1 MKRIGQNQPLSS
13 TTPDYPAYSET
24 AAIRLDRIRQNTE
37 PEVNARIDRET
48 VDMIRLYSRADN
60 GLISRRLKK
69 LDREWDLDRLLENNA
84 SIVAIVGVLLGA
96 FVSRWWL
103 IVPLVP
109 ATFLLLRV
117 TRGWFP
123 PLPVARHLGVR
134 TRKEIERERYALKL
148 VRGDFDS
155 FHSREAADP
164 NAVLHMIDQ

>member
-1 MKRIGQNQPLSS
+1 MKTTGQNQPLPS
-13 TTPDYPAYSET
+13 TTPDYPGYSGT
-24 AAIRLDRIRQNTE
+24 TVVRDRIRQNTE
-37 PEVNARIDRET
+37 PEVNARIDREIA
-48 VDMIRLYSRADN
+48 DMIRLYSRADH
-60 GLISRRLKK
+60 GLISSRLKK

-84 SIVAIVGVLLGA
+84 SIVVIVGVLLGA

-117 TRGWFP
+117 AFGWFP
-123 PLPVARHLGVR
+123 PLPVARRFGVR